1 MQLKS
6 ACLFAVLL
14 TAGLPGG
21 ARAQAKA
28 AAPGQGG
35 YQEITFWQLAAFTYN
50 AKEPYEPSPH
60 AVPNALPEWVKALN
74 GKKVVI
80 RGNATPANIEPGGV
94 TEFFLA
100 NQTDPCGF
108 GTMPRINEWIYVN
121 VGGGKKVNITPPP
134 GSTVE
139 VLVKG
144 TLQVK
149 EDIEEG
155 HIVSLFTLTADSV
168 Q

>member
-1 MQLKS
+1 MPRALLYTEYMHLKS
-6 ACLFAVLL
+6 ACLFAVLF

-80 RGNATPANIEPGGV
+80 RGNATPANI
-94 TEFFLA
+94 
-100 NQTDPCGF
+100 
-108 GTMPRINEWIYVN
+108 
-121 VGGGKKVNITPPP
+121 
-134 GSTVE
+134 
-139 VLVKG
+139 
-144 TLQVK
+144 
-149 EDIEEG
+149 
-155 HIVSLFTLTADSV
+155 
-168 Q
+168 